1 MQAGPHV
8 RPRAS
13 HRLLAAALAGA
24 VLAVTVSSA
33 VAVAAP
39 SPAPPPA
46 KAGAKAGAP
55 ALAAKP
61 ARPVKPVKPVKLAKG
76 TLEKLASKNDTDAL
90 SALDTLRLAGPAAV
104 AAAPDIVALLD
115 RGAHREVT
123 IAALQTL
130 GDLGPSDSVAAIVP
144 YTGHRELAIRRA
156 AVLALDG
163 IHAHGEHAIT
173 ALRRALGD
181 ADEEVRASA
190 ARGLAQPEAAPLAAD
205 LVKAMDHKVAHSG
218 LALGVV
224 CRGDTCVE
232 LAARLDNS
240 VPEVEASAGLDR
252 LVDRPDLPDETK
264 ARVLEKIGSAH
275 SQAARVFLGSL
286 KTGDRWPKSASPALT
301 KARDAAL
308 NEASGVR

>member
-13 HRLLAAALAGA
+13 HRLLAAALVGA
-24 VLAVTVSSA
+24 VFVVTVSPGIVS

-39 SPAPPPA
+39 APVNA
-46 KAGAKAGAP
+46 AAP
-55 ALAAKP
+55 AQAAEP
-61 ARPVKPVKPVKLAKG
+61 ARPGKPVKPVKPVKLARG
-76 TLEKLASKNDTDAL
+76 TLEKLASTNDTDAL
-90 SALDTLRLAGPAAV
+90 SALDTIRLAGPAAV
-104 AAAPDIVALLD
+104 AAAPHIVALLE

-123 IAALQTL
+123 IAALRTL

-144 YTGHRELAIRRA
+144 YTGHRELPVRRA

-181 ADEEVRASA
+181 ADEEVRGSA
-190 ARGLAQPEAAPLAAD
+190 AQGLAQPEAAPLAAD
-205 LVKAMDHKVAHSG
+205 LVKAMDHKVAHAG

-224 CRGDTCVE
+224 CTGDTCVE

-240 VPEVEASAGLDR
+240 VPEVEATAGLDR
-252 LVDRPDLPDETK
+252 LVERPDLPDETK

-275 SQAARVFLGSL
+275 SPAARVFLGAL
-286 KTGDRWPKSASPALT
+286 KTGDRWPKTASPTLT